1 MFQNLSNILK
11 NNIKQYKKIKKI
23 MDLHELV
30 KESQEPTIKKIVLI
44 PLRNGLY
51 YGFGYFL
58 AFLIMN
64 HKFFKPLIKVA
75 QAKQL

>member
-1 MFQNLSNILK
+1 
-11 NNIKQYKKIKKI
+11 

-30 KESQEPTIKKIVLI
+30 KENQEPTMKKLVLI

-58 AFLIMN
+58 AFLVMK
-64 HKFFKPLIKVA
+64 HKFFKPLIEA
-75 QAKQL
+75 TQAT

>member
-1 MFQNLSNILK
+1 
-11 NNIKQYKKIKKI
+11 

-58 AFLIMN
+58 AFLIMK
-64 HKFFKPLIKVA
+64 HKFFKPLITVA
-75 QAKQL
+75 QAK